1 MNGSRRRRRRRRI
14 RRALLVRVAL
24 LVAAV
29 AALTIGAA
37 GIAGTVLLSDCSLS
51 KLRPVALGQ
60 NSFLYAAD
68 GTLLGSIPSSTN
80 RRPLELGA
88 ISPWLAKATVA
99 VEDRRFYHHGGVDY
113 RAILRAAWADAW
125 AGHVVQG
132 GSTITQELV
141 RNLYL
146 RHPRQTIGRKI
157 EEACL
162 ANKLAGRWSKSTIL
176 AAYLNEVYYGRHA
189 YGAEAAAQTY
199 FSRHA
204 DELTLPEAA
213 LVAGLPQA
221 PSTYDPFRHPGWA
234 LDRRDE
240 VLRAMLRA
248 GDITHA
254 EYDRAVAAPL
264 GLHPGT
270 LYTDVRH
277 PDFFGY
283 AEQQLVAQY
292 GRRRVEAGG
301 LHVLTTIE
309 PRLQQAARKSI
320 AARLPHA
327 TDPAAALVAIDP
339 SNGAVRAMAS
349 YTPGGGR
356 LDFNLA
362 TQSRRQAGSAF
373 KPFVLAT
380 ALNEGVSLYTW
391 FSGPPEYTI
400 TDPLCSTN
408 GVLWDV
414 HNYAD
419 ESAGT
424 MNLIDATAHSVNTI
438 FAQLVD
444 KVGPENVVPVAH
456 RMGITTPLAPVCSIT
471 LGTQAVDPLEMAD
484 AYATLAARGIHHA
497 PAALARVT
505 GPTGAVLGRI
515 RPHDG
520 ERAVPLTTA
529 DLTTYVLQ
537 RVVQYGTGTAASL
550 GVRPVAG
557 KTGTAENY
565 ADAWFCGYVPQLA
578 ACVWVGY
585 PGSERPLQDVEGL
598 PAVFGGSIPAEI
610 WHDFMTAALANAPVE
625 QFAAPTTTPATSTS
639 SVSYSQS
646 GGTG

>member
-1 MNGSRRRRRRRRI
+1 VTVLMI
-14 RRALLVRVAL
+14 A
-24 LVAAV
+24 
-29 AALTIGAA
+29 AA
-37 GIAGTVLLSDCSLS
+37 GIAGSVILSDCSLS

-68 GTLLGSIPSSTN
+68 GSLLGSIPSSTN
-80 RRPLELGA
+80 RLPLELGA

-113 RAILRAAWADAW
+113 RAIVRAAWADLW
-125 AGHVVQG
+125 AGHIVQG

-146 RHPRQTIGRKI
+146 RHPKQTIGRKI

-162 ANKLAGRWSKSTIL
+162 ANKLAARWSKDTIL
-176 AAYLNEVYYGRHA
+176 AAYLNEVYYGSHA

-204 DELTLPEAA
+204 RQLTLPEAA
-213 LVAGLPQA
+213 LLAGLPQA
-221 PSTYDPFRHPGWA
+221 PSTYDPFRHPDWA
-234 LDRRDE
+234 ADRRDE
-240 VLRAMLRA
+240 VLRAMLGA
-248 GDITHA
+248 GDITRS
-254 EYDRAVAAPL
+254 EYTRAVAAPL
-264 GLHPGT
+264 GLRAGT
-270 LYTDVRH
+270 LYSQVRH

-283 AEQQLVAQY
+283 AEQQLLAQY
-292 GRRRVEAGG
+292 GQRRVETGG
-301 LHVLTTIE
+301 LHVLTTIQ
-309 PRLQQAARKSI
+309 PHLQQAARDAI

-339 SNGAVRAMAS
+339 SNGAVRAMAT
-349 YTPGGGR
+349 YVPGGGH

-362 TQSRRQAGSAF
+362 TQSRREAGSAF

-380 ALNEGVSLYTW
+380 ALNEGLSLYTS
-391 FSGPPEYTI
+391 FSGPSATTI
-400 TDPLCSTN
+400 SDPLCGTN

-444 KVGPENVVPVAH
+444 KIGSANVIPVAR

-471 LGTQAVDPLEMAD
+471 LGTQAVDPLEMTD
-484 AYATLAARGIHHA
+484 AYATLAARGIHHT
-497 PAALARVT
+497 PIALARVT
-505 GPTGAVLGRI
+505 GPTGAVLGHI
-515 RPHDG
+515 RPHNG
-520 ERAVPLTTA
+520 RRAIPLTTA

-537 RVVQYGTGTAASL
+537 RVVQYGTGTAAGL
-550 GVRPVAG
+550 GDRPVAG

-585 PGSERPLQDVEGL
+585 PGSEQPLVNVEGL

-610 WHDFMTAALANAPVE
+610 WHDFMTTALANAPV
-625 QFAAPTTTPATSTS
+625 QPFVAPATIPTTSTNL
-639 SVSYSQS
+639 VSYRQTA
-646 GGTG
+646 GTG